1 MGIFKPDKNG
11 IICIPSLGNSDI
23 EKLTDDLMKKLGYV
37 RYGDNGKPLITPI
50 IKWNHK

>member
-23 EKLTDDLMKKLGYV
+23 EKLTDDLMKKNSV
-37 RYGDNGKPLITPI
+37 MFDTVTMAS
-50 IKWNHK
+50 H